1 MASFTNVVAINRPAH
16 EVFAFLADLENV
28 PKWNYAITETRKTS
42 PSEVG
47 VGTTYEQ
54 TRSIPTPS
62 REHMT
67 ITDFQPDRHLAVE
80 GTLARYPARL
90 EYTVDEHDGVTR
102 LTNTVDLELT
112 GAAKLLGGV
121 AAGRI
126 RRAVAEN
133 LEVLKRLLDS
143 AS

>member
-42 PSEVG
+42 PGEVG

-62 REHMT
+62 REHLT